1 MANDEQTLA
10 TFTEA
15 LQRVLPVNQVEQVLT
30 TMRMPKRQGLWLNP
44 LRDMPE
50 PQRANTLETLG
61 ATPVASFGAGLDSVN
76 ATPALW
82 AVAAADRELL
92 VRCAETEAGQIYPI
106 NPSSVWAAAQ
116 LEVQP
121 GDEVLDLAAAPGGK
135 TLQLAAAMGNQGRV
149 AAVEPV
155 PGRFHRMRANL
166 DRCGVSLVQ
175 FYQADGRGIG
185 RKVGEPFDAVLLD
198 APCSSEARVR
208 LDDPQSLAH
217 WSLRK
222 IRETSRKQKRLL
234 SSGFDALKPGGRLL
248 YCTCAFSYAEN
259 EGVVAHLLQR
269 QPRAQLLPLTA
280 PWQALETLPEVLP
293 GFMRDPARK
302 RGEDVSAL
310 AQSQRLLPNDLW
322 DGFYCALL
330 TKGD

>member
-1 MANDEQTLA
+1 MTTEDQTLA
-10 TFTEA
+10 EFRDA
-15 LQRVLPVNQVEQVLT
+15 LLRLFDPARVAEILD
-30 TMRMPKRQGLWLNP
+30 TMRLPKRQGLWLNP
-44 LRDMPE
+44 LRHLPSE
-50 PQRANTLETLG
+50 QGEAALASIQ
-61 ATPVASFGAGLDSVN
+61 ATPVASVGAAGVSAE
-76 ATPALW
+76 ATLW
-82 AVAAADRELL
+82 AVAAEQREQL
-92 VRCAETEAGQIYPI
+92 VHLAETETGQIYPI

-116 LEVQP
+116 LEAQP

-135 TLQLAAAMGNQGRV
+135 TLQLAAAMQDQGRI

-166 DRCGVSLVQ
+166 ERCGVSLVQ

-185 RKVGEPFDAVLLD
+185 RKVGERFDGVLLD

-208 LDDPQSLAH
+208 LDTPQSLAH

-234 SSGFDALKPGGRLL
+234 SSAFDALKPGGRLL

-269 QPRAQLLPLTA
+269 QPRAQLLELAA
-280 PWQALETLPEVLP
+280 PWRAIEELPQMLP
-293 GFMRDPARK
+293 GFTRDPARK
-302 RGEDVSAL
+302 RGDDVSSL
-310 AQSQRLLPNDLW
+310 GLSRRVLPNDLW

-330 TKGD
+330 TKTP